1 MKLYFE
7 NSNGV
12 RRLIAEP
19 STRDGAL
26 EAIRTFCEERNFRIY
41 YTRIWNTVDG
51 ECFDVGSHSEFFY
64 LVED

>member
-7 NSNGV
+7 NSNRV

-19 STRDGAL
+19 NTRDGAF
-26 EAIRTFCEERNFRIY
+26 EAIRAFCEERNFKIY